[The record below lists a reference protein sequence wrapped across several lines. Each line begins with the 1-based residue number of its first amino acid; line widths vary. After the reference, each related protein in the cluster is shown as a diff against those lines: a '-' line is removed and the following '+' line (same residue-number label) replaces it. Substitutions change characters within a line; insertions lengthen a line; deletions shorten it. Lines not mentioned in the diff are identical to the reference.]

1 MEDPITMDR
10 ILFTLLNPTGTLPPL
25 PGGLSLLPMAD
36 GATPAGVQDT
46 TLEEISVRLFTVRN
60 SRTKLK
66 AFSSSQVD
74 CITEDIPDTLD
85 HRREASL
92 FIIFTP
98 EIKDKVPIKVTKEI
112 KDNKDNK
119 DIRVTKV
126 IRVTKGIR
134 EIKDTKAITE
144 LEDTLED

>member
-36 GATPAGVQDT
+36 GDT